1 MQLVKVG
8 QMVFFF
14 FLYNTMHL
22 PEVMKIF
29 LDTADTDLIR
39 KYYGT
44 GLIDGVTTNPTLIM
58 RSGRDPEEVYK
69 EIEEI
74 GLKDISMEVVGDSN
88 QMISEGIR
96 LAEKFPN
103 SATIKVPCTP
113 DGLLACAEL
122 STKNL
127 IRVNVTLIFDVAQAI
142 LAAKAGATY
151 VSPFVGRLDD
161 NSIAGLQL
169 IKDIDEVF
177 RVQCVH
183 KTKIL
188 SASIRYVN
196 SVSQSFANGASI
208 VTMPP
213 SVFDKMYNHVLTDKG
228 LQIFDDDWKKTQEI
242 ISKT

>member
-1 MQLVKVG
+1 MTNL
-8 QMVFFF
+8 
-14 FLYNTMHL
+14 L
-22 PEVMKIF
+22 ESMKIF
-29 LDTADTDLIR
+29 LDTADTELIR

-44 GLIDGVTTNPTLIM
+44 GLIDGVTTNPTLI
-58 RSGRDPEEVYK
+58 RKSGRDPEEVYQ
-69 EIEEI
+69 EIQDI
-74 GLKDISMEVVGDSN
+74 GLRDISMEVVGDAN
-88 QMISEGIR
+88 EMIEEGIR
-96 LAEKFPN
+96 LATKFPK

-122 STKNL
+122 SCKDL

-142 LAAKAGATY
+142 LSAKAGAAY

-161 NSIAGLQL
+161 NSIAGLNL

-177 RVQCVH
+177 RVQAIH
-183 KTKIL
+183 RTKIL

-196 SVSQSFANGASI
+196 SVSQSFANGANI

-228 LQIFDDDWKKTQEI
+228 LEIFDEDWKGVVNNFNEDHNFRTQM
-242 ISKT
+242 